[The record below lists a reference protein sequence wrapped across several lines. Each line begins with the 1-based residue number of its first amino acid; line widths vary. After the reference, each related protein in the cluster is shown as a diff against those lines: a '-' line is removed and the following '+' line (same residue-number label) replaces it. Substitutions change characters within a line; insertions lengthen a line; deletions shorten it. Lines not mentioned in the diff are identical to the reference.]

1 MKDMGK
7 IHNILVT
14 GGAGFIGSH
23 LCDALIEKGYNVRV
37 LDNLEP
43 QVHGT
48 TQTKPKYLQDK
59 IEFVRGDVQNRE
71 TIKANLEGMDA
82 VYHFAA
88 CVGVGQSMYEIA
100 KYISVNTGG
109 TANLL
114 DCLVNEPHSI
124 KKLIIPSSMSIYGEG
139 KYECPNCG
147 VAFPRERELDAL
159 KVKQWELKCPIC
171 QSILKPLPTDESK
184 PLFPSSIYAQSKR
197 HQEEMALLTGQTYGI
212 PTVSLRFFNVY
223 GTRQALSNPYT
234 GVCAIFLSRLQNK
247 NPPIIYEDGLQSR
260 DFIHVKDLVAAN
272 ILALEKQAAN
282 FEIFNVGTGLAIS
295 ILEIAKTLIKTLK
308 IQIEPKI
315 VSQFRKGDIRHCFAD
330 ISKIKRAL
338 GFKPKVNFESGIKD
352 VLEWV
357 KTQGDIEDKFQNVES
372 ELGKRGLTV

>member
-1 MKDMGK
+1 VKYMGK
-7 IHNILVT
+7 IHNVLVT

-37 LDNLEP
+37 LDNLDP

-48 TQTKPKYLQDK
+48 TQTTPKYLTEK
-59 IEFVRGDVQNRE
+59 VELVRGDIQDRE
-71 TIKANLEGMDA
+71 TIKTTLEGIDA
-82 VYHFAA
+82 IYHFAA
-88 CVGVGQSMYEIA
+88 SVGIGQSMYKIA
-100 KYISVNTGG
+100 QYVSVNTGG

-114 DCLVNEPHSI
+114 DCLVNEPHSV

-147 VAFPRERELDAL
+147 ITFPRERDVTAL
-159 KVKQWELKCPIC
+159 NAKQWELTCPKCH
-171 QSILKPLPTDESK
+171 SILKPLPTDESK

-197 HQEEMALLTGQTYGI
+197 HQEEMALLIGKTYGI

-234 GVCAIFLSRLQNK
+234 GVCAIFFSRLKNN
-247 NPPIIYEDGLQSR
+247 NPPVIYEDGLQSR
-260 DFIHVKDLVAAN
+260 DFIHIKDLVDAN
-272 ILALEKQAAN
+272 LLALEKQVAN
-282 FEIFNVGTGLAIS
+282 FEIFNVGTGVALS
-295 ILEIAKTLIKTLK
+295 ILDIAKTLIKALK

-315 VSQFRKGDIRHCFAD
+315 LYQFRKGDIRHCFAD
-330 ISKIKRAL
+330 ITKIKRVL
-338 GFKPKVNFESGIKD
+338 GFQPKFNFERGIKD

-357 KTQGDIEDKFQNVES
+357 KTQENIEDKFQKVES